1 MAGIYIHIPFC
12 NSKCAY
18 CGFYSLPSLKLKEQF
33 WEALKAEIVARKDY
47 LKQRSHCGLDPQ
59 SPALKGNHDMPPI
72 NTIYFGGGT
81 PSLLSIKEISELLH
95 LIKETY
101 PVAENAEITLET
113 NPDTLSLEYLEG
125 LRQRGVN
132 RLSIGIQ
139 SFFDNDLKY
148 LSRRHD
154 SQHARQCI
162 DWAKQAG
169 FSNISIDLIYGLPTS
184 NAEQW
189 NRNLDLFFALNIP
202 HISAYALTLEPNAIL
217 TKQIE
222 LGKVHPVNEEDA
234 LRDYDILCQRAKEN
248 GYLHYEISNFCRR
261 EMHSKHNASY
271 WFGTPYIG
279 FGPSAHSFDGTSRQ
293 WNVSSVER
301 YCEVFSTAS
310 RHCEEER
317 RSNPDKAAID
327 SSLLEACR
335 QTLLRR
341 GDEGTGW
348 SRAWKICFWSRLGD
362 GDHAYR
368 LLKNLLQPAIDSTGR
383 HHAGTYPN
391 LFCAHPPFQIDGN
404 LGGTAGIAEM
414 LLQSHNGDI
423 ELLPALPSVW
433 KSGHFKGLCARGNMV
448 VECTWKD
455 GKVTRY
461 KVTSR

>member
-47 LKQRSHCGLDPQ
+47 LKQRSHCGLAPQ
-59 SPALKGNHDMPPI
+59 SPSLLQSHHTPPI

-81 PSLLSIKEISELLH
+81 PSLLSINEIGELLH

-101 PVAENAEITLET
+101 PVAENAEITLEA

-189 NRNLDLFFALNIP
+189 NRNLDLFFALDLP
-202 HISAYALTLEPNAIL
+202 HLSAYALTLEPNAIL

-222 LGKVHPVNEEDA
+222 LGKVQPVNEEDA
-234 LRDYDILCQRAKEN
+234 LRDYEILCQRAAEN

-261 EMHSKHNASY
+261 GMHSKHNASY
-271 WFGTPYIG
+271 WFGTPYLG

-293 WNVSSVER
+293 WNVSSVEKYIDAR
-301 YCEVFSTAS
+301 RETARLRDQKVPCAVVPCPVSEKETLSPEQLYDEYVMLRLRTHWGIDLKWLKREMGERFSSYCEQHAQPLIAQGRLSQTREFLYLTDAQMLFADGVA
-310 RHCEEER
+310 EE
-317 RSNPDKAAID
+317 
-327 SSLLEACR
+327 L
-335 QTLLRR
+335 
-341 GDEGTGW
+341 
-348 SRAWKICFWSRLGD
+348 FW
-362 GDHAYR
+362 
-368 LLKNLLQPAIDSTGR
+368 
-383 HHAGTYPN
+383 
-391 LFCAHPPFQIDGN
+391 
-404 LGGTAGIAEM
+404 E
-414 LLQSHNGDI
+414 
-423 ELLPALPSVW
+423 
-433 KSGHFKGLCARGNMV
+433 
-448 VECTWKD
+448 
-455 GKVTRY
+455 
-461 KVTSR
+461 